1 MSWRAQGL
9 RTWIMQR
16 LTAVYMVVYMVCL
29 VLLLPE
35 TSKINYE
42 TWHSIF
48 SNSLVNIAT
57 GFFFFAMLY
66 HAWVGVRDILIDYVQ
81 WGVLRFSLWV
91 LVTAVLSAMGVWTV
105 MILIKIVIL

>member
-16 LTAVYMVVYMVCL
+16 LTAVYMVVYLACL
-29 VLLLPE
+29 AFYMPALE
-35 TSKINYE
+35 TLTFE
-42 TWHSIF
+42 TWRNQF
-48 SNSLVNIAT
+48 SHPFANIAT
-57 GFFFFAMLY
+57 GFFFFALLY

-81 WGVLRFSLWV
+81 WGVLRFTLWV

-105 MILIKIVIL
+105 MILMGIVVL